1 MAAATTL
8 EWSGGGVSVVWD
20 QPTEGGTYLLLGH
33 GAGGN
38 LHTPGLARYAQA
50 LAASGVGAV
59 RFNFPYAEAKR
70 KVPDKQP
77 VLETCFRAVA
87 GQVRAQ
93 VAHLYLGG
101 RSMGGR
107 IASHLVADGFPAAGL
122 VFLSYPLHPPGQP
135 QRLRAAHLKT
145 IRVPI
150 LFIQGTRDAFAQ
162 PALLRDVLDTLP
174 TATLHQVEGAEH
186 GLTVRG
192 RDQEDVTREL
202 VEATRRWMAEQQG
215 ASRRK

>member
-38 LHTPGLARYAQA
+38 LHTPGLAHYARA

-59 RFNFPYAEAKR
+59 RFNFPYAEAGR

>member
-8 EWSGGGVSVVWD
+8 EWSGGVSVVWD

-38 LHTPGLARYAQA
+38 LHTPGLARYARA

-59 RFNFPYAEAKR
+59 RFNFPYAEAGR

-77 VLETCFRAVA
+77 VLEKCFLAVA
-87 GQVRAQ
+87 EQVRAQ
-93 VAHLYLGG
+93 VEHLYLGG

-174 TATLHQVEGAEH
+174 TATLHQVEGAGH

-192 RDQEDVTREL
+192 RDQDDVTREL
-202 VEATRRWMAEQQG
+202 VEATLRWMAEQQG